1 MSSFVEQTI
10 VDFLFKFPGIK
21 EFFLKFSSDEW
32 HQVLSTTVA
41 YGIQAIDAAQNK
53 WASVPELNHK
63 QKKVQEAQRVDDYIP
78 SLKQKLGTLRKE
90 IIELEERL
98 ESKPVSLRLSE
109 DLPPTP
115 TSQLQNKPKM
125 VDFWYQTDL
134 RKKSSR
140 HEAKPS
146 PSHKPWVHDYS
157 KLVKNQ
163 KSSLNYED
171 LEN

>member
-21 EFFLKFSSDEW
+21 EYFLKFNSDEW
-32 HQVLSTTVA
+32 HQVLSTTLA

-53 WASVPELNHK
+53 WGSVPELNHK
-63 QKKVQEAQRVDDYIP
+63 PKKVQEAHKIDDYIP

-90 IIELEERL
+90 ISELEERL
-98 ESKPVSLRLSE
+98 ESKPASLRVSE
-109 DLPPTP
+109 ELPADTTYQP
-115 TSQLQNKPKM
+115 QNKPKM
-125 VDFWYQTDL
+125 VDFWYQTNL

-140 HEAKPS
+140 HESKPS
-146 PSHKPWVHDYS
+146 PGHKPWVHDYS